1 MPSTLLAPAALD
13 YPSTD
18 GKPLAEGDFQ
28 ATPLIYAREALRDH
42 FRHRDDVYVAANLLI
57 YYQEGTRASVAPD
70 VFVVIGA
77 PNRDRMSY
85 RLWDEP
91 KGPDFVLEVT
101 SRSTRPEDQGPKREL
116 YRELRVA
123 EYWRYD
129 PTGDYLRPQLQG
141 ERLSGGEYRALPM
154 AELEEGTLAL
164 TSGVLG
170 LELRVT
176 ERGLR
181 FRDPAT
187 GEDLLSHAEHRA
199 GRERERQARQRAEQ
213 DRQRERQG
221 RQRAEQDQQRAEQGW
236 QRAEQGR
243 KRERQARQVAEAR
256 LAKLEALL
264 RRQRGSE

>member
-1 MPSTLLAPAALD
+1 MASSLLAPPAVD

-18 GKPLAEGDFQ
+18 GKPLAESDFQ

-101 SRSTRPEDQGPKREL
+101 SRSTRREDQGPKREL

-123 EYWRYD
+123 EYWQYD

-141 ERLSGGEYRALPM
+141 ERLSGGEYQALPM
-154 AELEEGTLAL
+154 DELEEGTLAL

-170 LELRVT
+170 LELRVM

-181 FRDPAT
+181 FRDPVT

-199 GRERERQARQRAEQ
+199 GREQERQGRQQAEQDRQRAEQGWQRAEQ
-213 DRQRERQG
+213 DRQRERQ
-221 RQRAEQDQQRAEQGW
+221 A
-236 QRAEQGR
+236 
-243 KRERQARQVAEAR
+243 RQAAEAR
-256 LAKLEALL
+256 LAELEALL